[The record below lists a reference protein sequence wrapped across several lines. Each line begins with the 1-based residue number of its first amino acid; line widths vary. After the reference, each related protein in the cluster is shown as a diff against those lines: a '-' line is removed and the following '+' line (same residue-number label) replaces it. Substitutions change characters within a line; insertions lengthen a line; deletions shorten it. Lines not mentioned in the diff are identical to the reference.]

1 MQFSVFDLQRQQ
13 LQFSD
18 NQGGSQLIDL
28 THPGENVLGL
38 LFKDDLSYVDLF
50 YDLLGSQYDPL
61 IPFVPKREM
70 VFSIGAEEARATITP
85 GGEVRFENPDHLAL
99 LDSSELLTIRL
110 YQNSDAEN
118 VLWLFSLGS
127 GLDVISSLDPDSAAA
142 RSFII
147 CDSSDGNICEQQDP
161 ITIRLVGDFAD
172 NAQVEWAIEA
182 LEYIA
187 PAVQDTPVNAD
198 D

>member
-1 MQFSVFDLQRQQ
+1 MFNLQRQQ

-110 YQNSDAEN
+110 YQNSDAEK